1 MPELLD
7 LYLGYNFYVKS
18 DGGNEPVHIHVAK
31 GHPAH
36 ATKFWITADSVE
48 LAKDCGTVDKKD
60 MSKVLRY
67 MRKNRARL
75 LQVWLSHF
83 SHAEVKH

>member
-7 LYLGYNFYVKS
+7 IYLGYNFYVKS
-18 DGGNEPVHIHVAK
+18 DGDNEPVHVHVAK
-31 GHPAH
+31 GYPEH

-48 LAKDCGTVDKKD
+48 LAKDYGTVEAKD

-67 MRKNRARL
+67 IRKNRARML
-75 LQVWLSHF
+75 EIWLAHF
-83 SHAEVKH
+83 KHAELKR